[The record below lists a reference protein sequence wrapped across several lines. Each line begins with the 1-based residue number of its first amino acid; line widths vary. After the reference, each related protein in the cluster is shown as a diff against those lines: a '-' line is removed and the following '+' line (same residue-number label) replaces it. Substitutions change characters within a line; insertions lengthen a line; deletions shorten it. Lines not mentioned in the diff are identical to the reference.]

1 MILGCVL
8 HFVDAGTAGGIVGQ
22 LTKMLAPGSCLVI
35 SVGYGA
41 GKAGTNFASTYNAQ
55 DGPRIYAHSWEQITG
70 MFSGLALVPPGV
82 VDVSR
87 WQAEQPTVAPTRRS
101 DMIVGGV
108 GRVTAS

>member
-1 MILGCVL
+1 
-8 HFVDAGTAGGIVGQ
+8 
-22 LTKMLAPGSCLVI
+22 
-35 SVGYGA
+35 
-41 GKAGTNFASTYNAQ
+41 
-55 DGPRIYAHSWEQITG
+55 

-87 WQAEQPTVAPTRRS
+87 WQAEQPTIAPTGRS